1 MSDIT
6 LMDSKLT
13 KLSYVIKMGRRVLR
27 TVQENICISLAA
39 KMVVVGLTFARK
51 INNKK

>member
-39 KMVVVGLTFARK
+39 KMVVVGLTFAGK